1 MPTWNG
7 IQKEINESG
16 IQHAQLASSSVD
28 IVRRK
33 YLKQLHTHTGRN
45 IIAYYSGFQSKPGIM
60 QSSINDEDKN
70 GFMSAIHG
78 LDRSKGLDLILHTPG
93 GSFAAT
99 QSIVDYLR
107 RMFGRDIRAIVP
119 QSAFSGGTIIACSC
133 KSIVMGKESNLGPV
147 DPQLA
152 GVPAYGVIEEFKRA
166 YKEIKADPAKISI
179 WQPIIQ
185 QYRPTFL
192 TQCENSIKWSKQFLK
207 EQLEEV
213 MFYRSKN
220 KSTSISKIVRNLTD
234 YSKGHDRHIHIDEC
248 KDMGL
253 KIEELETDQKLQDLV
268 LTVHHCYMH
277 VFMNLPAYKIT
288 ENQKGVAIIKNI
300 KTNN

>member
-33 YLKQLHTHTGRN
+33 YLKQLHNHTNRN

-78 LDRSKGLDLILHTPG
+78 LDRSKGLDLMLHTPG

-107 RMFGRDIRAIVP
+107 RMFGRDIRTIVP
-119 QSAFSGGTIIACSC
+119 QSAFSGGTIITCSC

-166 YKEIKADPAKISI
+166 YDEIKKDPSKIAI

-192 TQCENSIKWSKQFLK
+192 TQCKNSIKWSKQFLK

-213 MFYRSKN
+213 MFFRSRN
-220 KSTSISKIVRNLTD
+220 KKTKISKIVRNLTD

-248 KDMGL
+248 KSMGL
-253 KIEELETDQKLQDLV
+253 KIEELESNQKLQDLV

-277 VFMNLPAYKIT
+277 VFMNLSAYKIT
-288 ENQKGVAIIKNI
+288 ENHKGVAIIKNI
-300 KTNN
+300 KNN

>member
-16 IQHAQLASSSVD
+16 LEHARQANSSVD

-33 YLKQLHTHTGRN
+33 YLKQLHNHTGRN

-60 QSSINDEDKN
+60 QASINDEDKN

-78 LDRSKGLDLILHTPG
+78 LDRTLGLDLILHTPG

-166 YKEIKADPAKISI
+166 YKEIKSDPAKIAI

-213 MFYRSKN
+213 MFYRSRN
-220 KSTSISKIVRNLTD
+220 KSSIISTIVKNLTD

-248 KDMGL
+248 KKMGL
-253 KIEELETDQKLQDLV
+253 KIEELETDKKLQDLV
-268 LTVHHCYMH
+268 LTVHHCYVH
-277 VFMNLPAYKIT
+277 VFMNLPAYKMT
-288 ENQKGVAIIKNI
+288 ENHKGIAIVKNI
-300 KTNN
+300 KSG